1 MEPREFVDQEL
12 SLITATFAVRKVIDP
27 MAVIIKDDER
37 YMVNAYSENDAHK
50 EIVSQGIKDLVK
62 RSNPDVV
69 VFMAEAYTK
78 VIKGRKGII
87 PARISPRDLEA
98 LEIVTVQIEFR
109 TGEKFG
115 CEAKINRDRGVV
127 RLEKFEIHD
136 ASTDFGRFT
145 DFFPIKRFN

>member
-1 MEPREFVDQEL
+1 MEPREFVDYEL
-12 SLITATFAVRKVIDP
+12 SLIAATFAIQKAIEP
-27 MAVIIKDDER
+27 IAVLIKDDQR
-37 YMVNAYSENDAHK
+37 YAVNAYCENEAHK

-62 RSNPDVV
+62 RSEPDVV

-78 VIKGRKGII
+78 IIKGRRGVI
-87 PARISPRDLEA
+87 PARISPSDLEA
-98 LEIVTVQIEFR
+98 LEIVSVQIEFK

-115 CEAKINRDRGVV
+115 CEAKINRDRGIV

-145 DFFPIKRFN
+145 DFFPIKRVN